1 MNSKHI
7 GADMNYAW
15 PTAEIAVMGSKGASR
30 SLKNEINKA
39 EDPAAKLLEKKQNM
53 LSCLLIPILQPKEV
67 LSMKLYPRA
76 DSQKID

>member
-1 MNSKHI
+1 MHGQLPKLLL
-7 GADMNYAW
+7 W
-15 PTAEIAVMGSKGASR
+15 ELGASEIIF
-30 SLKNEINKA
+30 KNEINKA

>member
-15 PTAEIAVMGSKGASR
+15 PTAEIAVMGLKPR
-30 SLKNEINKA
+30 RLSLKQINKA

-53 LSCLLIPILQPKEV
+53 LSCLLIPILQPEV
-67 LSMKLYPRA
+67 LSMLLQSRLA
-76 DSQKID
+76 EN